1 MNERKLLRDIDPV
14 CYGQVNYL
22 RRLYW
27 VQRQRSYRHRSRK
40 RKELFRAYIR
50 LFSFNA
56 NGSCSI
62 RDIDDDYRYECCKHW
77 YDNIHKN
84 KPYKYKQ

>member
-1 MNERKLLRDIDPV
+1 MNERKLLRDIEHV
-14 CYGQVNYL
+14 CYSKARYLCRITRGQ
-22 RRLYW
+22 
-27 VQRQRSYRHRSRK
+27 HRSRK
-40 RKELFRAYIR
+40 RKELYRACIR

-56 NGSCSI
+56 DGSCSI
-62 RDIDDDYRYECCKHW
+62 RDIDDDYRYECCKQW